1 MVTNFKKNKK
11 KKSFKSIVTYLS
23 IFAFLAFVTFFIV
36 TANIKTRQR
45 RTELI
50 SRREALQAEI
60 QRLEEISRGLEGEP
74 DLEKIAREQLGLK
87 LEGEE
92 VVFITREEEIKE
104 EETEEEKES
113 WWIQIKKFFNF

>member
-11 KKSFKSIVTYLS
+11 RKSFKNIVTYLL
-23 IFAFLAFVTFFIV
+23 IFAFLVFATFFIV

-45 RTELI
+45 RIELI
-50 SRREALQAEI
+50 SRRETLQAEI
-60 QRLEEISRGLEGEP
+60 QRLEEISKGLQGEP

-92 VVFITREEEIKE
+92 VVFITRDEEVI
-104 EETEEEKES
+104 EEEKEKEEES
-113 WWIQIKKFFNF
+113 WWTQIKKFFNF